1 MNAVIV
7 DTGPLYA
14 EIDRDDQYHERSRS
28 ELIKMNQNKTKLIL
42 PFPILLEAHK
52 LVLYKC
58 NIKAAKI
65 FFERLINRTN
75 LINPTSEDYQL
86 AYHLLNKFPDQ
97 KITLFDAV
105 VAVLANQAK
114 LPVWTYDYHFD
125 VMGVQ
130 IWR

>member
-14 EIDRDDQYHERSRS
+14 EIDQDDQYHQRSRS
-28 ELIKMNQNKTKLIL
+28 ELLKLNQNKTKIIL

-58 NIKAAKI
+58 GIKFAKI
-65 FFERLINRTN
+65 FFERLTNSTN
-75 LINPTSEDYQL
+75 LINPTSEDYYS
-86 AYHLLNKFPDQ
+86 AYHLIDKFSDQ
-97 KITLFDAV
+97 KITLFDAL